1 MSGRGL
7 LRRLDSLFARLLLAQ
22 VTVAVGLALVFYA
35 LFLANR
41 NITLA
46 ELYAERWAPA
56 LARAAGLVAAPQP
69 ESSVQPRVEP
79 PVGSVHVG
87 LYAPRIAAL
96 RAALAERGVPV
107 DAVAINLDTSE
118 PMVWLH
124 VAPASGASQWLGV
137 AGDLVIS
144 DWSWRV
150 TLGLGLGLVLL
161 AGVSWGFTRWLTR
174 PLEQLSTRMSLQAPG
189 GVQTGPPHALSGI
202 RPAPEII
209 QLDAAFSDL
218 LARQTQHERERAVLL
233 AGVSHDLRSPLG
245 RIRVAA
251 ELLPDTPDNAPRR
264 ASIIR
269 NVAEAD
275 RLTESFL
282 DFVRASEL
290 TLDETV
296 DLAAIARTV
305 AASFERSSQELSVDA
320 PDALPVPRC
329 NRLLIERL
337 LANLLDNAFRHGH
350 TPVRLRVAQQA
361 REAWLEVMDAGDGV
375 PPAARQ
381 LMLEA
386 FTRGDPS
393 RAAPGT
399 GLGLAIVRQVAA
411 RMGGSVSFV
420 DEAGGHGVRV
430 SLPRVARPG

>member
-1 MSGRGL
+1 M
-7 LRRLDSLFARLLLAQ
+7 
-22 VTVAVGLALVFYA
+22 
-35 LFLANR
+35 
-41 NITLA
+41 
-46 ELYAERWAPA
+46 
-56 LARAAGLVAAPQP
+56 
-69 ESSVQPRVEP
+69 
-79 PVGSVHVG
+79 
-87 LYAPRIAAL
+87 AAL

-107 DAVAINLDTSE
+107 DAVAINLDASA

-124 VAPASGASQWLGV
+124 VAPAGGASQWMGV
-137 AGDLVIS
+137 TGDLVIS

-150 TLGLGLGLVLL
+150 ALGLGLGLALL
-161 AGVSWGFTRWLTR
+161 AGMSWGFTRWLTR
-174 PLEQLSTRMSLQAPG
+174 PLEQLSTRMSLPAPG
-189 GVQTGPPHALSGI
+189 GVQTGPSQTLGGI
-202 RPAPEII
+202 RVAPEIAR
-209 QLDAAFSDL
+209 LDAAFSDL
-218 LARQTQHERERAVLL
+218 LARQAQHERERAVLL

-282 DFVRASEL
+282 DFVRTSEL

-296 DLAAIARTV
+296 DLAAAART
-305 AASFERSSQELSVDA
+305 AATRFERSSQELRVDA

-337 LANLLDNAFRHGH
+337 LANLLDNAFKHGR
-350 TPVRLRVAQQA
+350 TPVHLRVAQQA

-430 SLPRVARPG
+430 SLPRVARRE